1 LFLPI
6 NLLLS
11 FRVLQLPQFGH
22 FPLHL
27 PVSNPQSV
35 HTNDDGILASFSHSL
50 QSPSSQNS
58 SFVASIIYPFVM
70 HNGAESIQIVVHQ
83 TLYPT
88 LKTDWN
94 MDISKIY
101 YPIQIYRQEKTPL
114 DHNGEKG
121 TT

>member
-83 TLYPT
+83 MTLSP
-88 LKTDWN
+88 KF
-94 MDISKIY
+94 
-101 YPIQIYRQEKTPL
+101 TPAV
-114 DHNGEKG
+114 E
-121 TT
+121 